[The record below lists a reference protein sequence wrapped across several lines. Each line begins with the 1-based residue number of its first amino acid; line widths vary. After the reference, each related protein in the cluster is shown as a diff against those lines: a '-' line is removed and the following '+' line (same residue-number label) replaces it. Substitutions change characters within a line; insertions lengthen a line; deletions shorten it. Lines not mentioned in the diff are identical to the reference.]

1 MCYKRYGIIARL
13 NFLNNC
19 VCLQMYGLAPV
30 EHTKNLTML
39 TPILVAGRPQ
49 RPTTSDDATSHDG
62 IREAQ
67 IITVG
72 HGLMVVCLRDNPFA
86 AAC

>member
-1 MCYKRYGIIARL
+1 MCL

-49 RPTTSDDATSHDG
+49 RPTTSDDATSYNG
-62 IREAQ
+62 IREVQ
-67 IITVG
+67 NYNRWTWFDG
-72 HGLMVVCLRDNPFA
+72 GLSAR
-86 AAC
+86 